1 MLPCWLSRVFCDEGM
16 CFYLTESVATNDMF
30 LQYINNKH
38 YKISPCG
45 RNDGAVRA
53 KNRGKDGGFA
63 AIFSSHNID
72 LAVTPTK
79 EGSQVIPLYSKFIL
93 MRTRN
98 DRRWRK
104 FATCAEPLTS
114 PPAPT
119 MHYALLIMHYFSPP
133 PLSPALGNLW
143 ADNRQEWLLFRRRG
157 KPENA
162 ATSVLF
168 RVRGIRLKY
177 WRAVANKPWPVFG
190 HRVYKRLF
198 GTTRKNRLTAFETQ
212 RVRAFAKSNRIAKPL
227 Q

>member
-1 MLPCWLSRVFCDEGM
+1 
-16 CFYLTESVATNDMF
+16 MF
-30 LQYINNKH
+30 LSVINSLQLVPNRIHSVINRICFQHKFRFV
-38 YKISPCG
+38 KLALCG
-45 RNDGAVRA
+45 ENSVKLLHRF
-53 KNRGKDGGFA
+53 KNGKA
-63 AIFSSHNID
+63 
-72 LAVTPTK
+72 
-79 EGSQVIPLYSKFIL
+79 
-93 MRTRN
+93 
-98 DRRWRK
+98 
-104 FATCAEPLTS
+104 PLTS

-143 ADNRQEWLLFRRRG
+143 ADNRQEWPLFRRRG
-157 KPENA
+157 EPENV

-168 RVRGIRLKY
+168 RVRGIRLRY